1 MASVRHWCE
10 SARPKTLIAS
20 ISPICIGAVLAKN
33 SAFFSWSVFFS
44 ILLAGIFLQ
53 VATNF
58 ANDLFDGKKGADNLR
73 IGPRRAIASNLIS
86 EKSMTYALSITLAM
100 ASLFS
105 CFLIPIGGYIVIV
118 FLLLGILMA
127 IFYTAGPY
135 ALAYLGLGDIV
146 VFFFF
151 GPIATGLTYY
161 LLSSEFAFSAFFAG
175 FAPGAMSTAILV
187 INNLRDHH
195 SDSSV
200 NKKTLVVRLG
210 KNFGILEYKICMGIA
225 IVTPLLFIHSIYSP
239 NLCILS
245 ILFPMIALKKGSHL
259 RKDTDASMIG
269 TYLPKTAL
277 MLFGYTV
284 TFCLC
289 ILFL

>member
-1 MASVRHWCE
+1 MASVIHWCE

-20 ISPICIGAVLAKN
+20 ISPICIGAALSKN
-33 SAFFSWSVFFS
+33 SPLFSFRIFFA
-44 ILLAGIFLQ
+44 ILFAGIFLQ
-53 VATNF
+53 IATNF
-58 ANDLFDGKKGADNLR
+58 ANDLFDGKKGADKVR

-86 EKSMTYALSITLAM
+86 EKAMKYAIYITLGL

-105 CFLIPIGGYIVIV
+105 LSLVPVGGYIVLI
-118 FLLLGILMA
+118 FLLLGIFMA

-151 GPIATGLTYY
+151 GPVATALTYY
-161 LLSSEFAFSAFFAG
+161 LLSSEFTFSAFFAG
-175 FAPGAMSTAILV
+175 FGPGAMSTAILV
-187 INNLRDHH
+187 INNLRDHLF
-195 SDSSV
+195 DNSV

-210 KNFGILEYKICMGIA
+210 KSFGILEYKICMSIA
-225 IVTPLLFIHSIYSP
+225 IVTPLLFLHSIQSP

-245 ILFPMIALKKGSHL
+245 IVFPMIALKKGSRL
-259 RKDTDASMIG
+259 RKDTDASIIG

-277 MLFGYTV
+277 MLFGYTI

>member
-33 SAFFSWSVFFS
+33 SPFFSWSVFFS

-86 EKSMTYALSITLAM
+86 EKSMTYALSITLGM

-105 CFLIPIGGYIVIV
+105 CFLIPIGGYIVVV
-118 FLLLGILMA
+118 FLLLGILLA

-225 IVTPLLFIHSIYSP
+225 IVTPLLFIHSRYSP

-245 ILFPMIALKKGSHL
+245 ILFPILALKKGSHL

>member
-20 ISPICIGAVLAKN
+20 ISPICIGAVLCRN
-33 SAFFSWSVFFS
+33 SPLFSLSIFFS

-58 ANDLFDGKKGADNLR
+58 ANDLFDGRKGADNLR

-86 EKSMTYALSITLAM
+86 EKSMTCAIYIALGIS
-100 ASLFS
+100 SLFS
-105 CFLIPIGGYIVIV
+105 FFLVPSGGYIVII

-135 ALAYLGLGDIV
+135 ALAYLGLGDFV

-151 GPIATGLTYY
+151 GPVATAFTYY
-161 LLSSEFAFSAFFAG
+161 LLSSEFSFSAFFAG
-175 FAPGAMSTAILV
+175 LAPGALSTAILI
-187 INNLRDHH
+187 INNLRDQLTDHH
-195 SDSSV
+195 V

-210 KNFGILEYKICMGIA
+210 KEFGILEYKICMAIA
-225 IVTPLLFIHSIYSP
+225 IATPLLLFYLLPFSSLY
-239 NLCILS
+239 ILS
-245 ILFPMIALKKGSHL
+245 AIFPLFGLKKSVFFSKMDSNSLGS
-259 RKDTDASMIG
+259 
-269 TYLPKTAL
+269 YLPKTAL
-277 MLFGYTV
+277 LLAGYT
-284 TFCLC
+284 TFFCFF
-289 ILFL
+289 ILID

>member
-1 MASVRHWCE
+1 MASVIHWCE

-20 ISPICIGAVLAKN
+20 ISPICIGAALAKN
-33 SAFFSWSVFFS
+33 SPFFSFSIFFS

-58 ANDLFDGKKGADNLR
+58 ANDLFDGKKGADHMR
-73 IGPRRAIASNLIS
+73 IGPRRAIASGLIS
-86 EKSMTYALSITLAM
+86 EKSMLFALCIAIGI

-105 CFLIPIGGYIVIV
+105 FFLVPIGGYTVIV
-118 FLLLGILMA
+118 FLLLGILLA
-127 IFYTAGPY
+127 IFYTAGPF

-151 GPIATGLTYY
+151 GPIATALTYY

-175 FAPGAMSTAILV
+175 LAPGAMSTAILV

-195 SDSSV
+195 SDSLV

-210 KNFGILEYKICMGIA
+210 KSFGILEYKICMGIA
-225 IVTPLLFIHSIYSP
+225 IATPLLFIHSACFP
-239 NLCILS
+239 NLCIVS
-245 ILFPMIALKKGSHL
+245 MLFPMIALRKGSRL

-277 MLFGYTV
+277 MLFGYTL